1 MELAIPPTELFN
13 QHTCAAL
20 NSLFLALCTIFIPN
34 SFKKG
39 GWGGEILR
47 PWKANGGEVPSFR
60 MFQHV
65 SRFTAADVKAKFNIP
80 ELTQPELPSQMS
92 SDPPSPHP
100 TPLPQ
105 VDKWMNASKRSNLC
119 EKLHLYKLE
128 RLGAAEETKQ
138 TFSQTAGLSR
148 DEKGGP
154 GL

>member
-1 MELAIPPTELFN
+1 MQLTSPPTELFN

-20 NSLFLALCTIFIPN
+20 NSLFLALCTTFIPN
-34 SFKKG
+34 SFFKKKG
-39 GWGGEILR
+39 GGRDFTALESKWRRNAIIQD
-47 PWKANGGEVPSFR
+47 VPAL
-60 MFQHV
+60 

-92 SDPPSPHP
+92 SDPPP
-100 TPLPQ
+100 PQ

-128 RLGAAEETKQ
+128 RRGGAEETKQ